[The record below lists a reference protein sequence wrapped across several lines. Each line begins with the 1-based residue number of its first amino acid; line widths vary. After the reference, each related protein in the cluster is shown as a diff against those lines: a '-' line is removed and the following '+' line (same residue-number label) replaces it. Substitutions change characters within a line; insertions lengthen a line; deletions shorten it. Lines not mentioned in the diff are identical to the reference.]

1 MLHLDQY
8 GIPENLNN
16 RRVAHLSG
24 YGQRRPGVIP
34 CLVDVRAYLD
44 QRLHYRLLALL
55 SGYGQRRP
63 SVIRR
68 LVGWL
73 TSAPNSISARTTASW
88 PLLAAM

>member
-1 MLHLDQY
+1 MAGAPLLCLRRFILLQRQMLHLDQY
-8 GIPENLNN
+8 DIPENLNY
-16 RRVAHLSG
+16 RRV
-24 YGQRRPGVIP
+24 
-34 CLVDVRAYLD
+34 
-44 QRLHYRLLALL
+44 ALL
-55 SGYGQRRP
+55 SGYGQMRP